1 MTLRYGMRKETVP
14 TMFRRLFIDHPKSVD
29 ENYLE
34 HFGVASR
41 FGFAMIWGGMKA
53 LVHAVS
59 PGMCITSGS
68 DTVKRLNTIMVEQRR
83 AKGQDVAQT
92 LTVDWVI

>member
-1 MTLRYGMRKETVP
+1 MMPRYCTQKETIP

-29 ENYLE
+29 ENYVQ
-34 HFGVASR
+34 HFGVAGR
-41 FGFAMIWGGMKA
+41 FGLTMIWGGLKA
-53 LVHAVS
+53 LVHAVI
-59 PGMCITSGS
+59 PGLCITSGS

>member
-1 MTLRYGMRKETVP
+1 
-14 TMFRRLFIDHPKSVD
+14 MFNRLFVEHPKSVD
-29 ENYLE
+29 ETYVE

-59 PGMCITSGS
+59 PGLCITSGS
-68 DTVKRLNTIMVEQRR
+68 GTVKRLNHIMVEQRR
-83 AKGQDVAQT
+83 AKGPDVTQMM
-92 LTVDWVI
+92 TVDWVI